1 MRKKIMLGNWKMN
14 HTITTARE
22 FVETLDDTIKLADR
36 KNIIIGVCPT
46 YLCLNTVRRR
56 TPFSFVVGAQDVH
69 YLESGAFT
77 GSISIPMLKE
87 VGIDWCLVG
96 HSERRMYQCETN
108 ELCNK
113 KIHALVNND
122 MTCVYCVGETLEQYE
137 QGITKDI
144 VKEQVVEGL
153 KDVKVEK
160 LKYLVIAYEPVWSI
174 GTGKNA
180 SKEIAED
187 ICKFIRKTVSE
198 LYNSNVADSISI
210 LYGGSVKPNNIH
222 EYMTMEDIDGAL
234 VGGASLKTDSFKEL
248 IENF

>member
-1 MRKKIMLGNWKMN
+1 
-14 HTITTARE
+14 
-22 FVETLDDTIKLADR
+22 
-36 KNIIIGVCPT
+36 
-46 YLCLNTVRRR
+46 
-56 TPFSFVVGAQDVH
+56 
-69 YLESGAFT
+69 
-77 GSISIPMLKE
+77 MLKE

-96 HSERRMYQCETN
+96 HSERRMYQGETN

-113 KIHALVNND
+113 KIHALVNNE

-137 QGITKDI
+137 QGITKDV
-144 VKEQVVEGL
+144 VKNQVVEGL
-153 KDVKVEK
+153 KDVQAER

-187 ICKFIRKTVSE
+187 VCKFIRDTLCE
-198 LYNSNVADSISI
+198 LYNSEVAESISI

-222 EYMTMEDIDGAL
+222 EYMTMADIDGAL